1 MKFFTTIFLLL
12 LFSTPIKAKPTS
24 AEDFYELQYKTLDK
38 TSYKEPVFITN
49 VTKDIYRDR
58 YLIVVYADP
67 DNFPISSQ
75 KQGSVFYKVFSDLF
89 YNEHVGFILD
99 FGGNNYAQRVN
110 EYEKI
115 LRESEK
121 AKIGI
126 AGIFAVPYEYVQYS
140 RNKFLYPSIFENDI
154 HLITPKD
161 KKIDV
166 ELKEDLKKYKG
177 VYAKQDKLGNQAE
190 ADFKRLN
197 ITAKQTFDEAFETLL
212 TGQADFMVGSYYRCQ
227 IELYKRGLRKY
238 VNYSKNPIWKIALFF
253 KLAPVL
259 INNIRIKEFT
269 KYLKTKEYKKRRD
282 DALNEVLEY
291 YKENTKGVI
300 PPTYTNS
307 IKIEQTVEN

>member
-1 MKFFTTIFLLL
+1 MKFITTIFLLL

-24 AEDFYELQYKTLDK
+24 AEDLYELQYKALDK
-38 TSYKEPVFITN
+38 TSYNEPIFIT
-49 VTKDIYRDR
+49 KIKGDEYQDEYIIA
-58 YLIVVYADP
+58 LYADP

-75 KQGSVFYKVFSDLF
+75 KQGSVFYKAFSDLF
-89 YNEHVGFILD
+89 YNEHVGFILN
-99 FGGNNYAQRVN
+99 FGGNNYTQRVN

-121 AKIGI
+121 ARIKI
-126 AGIFAVPYEYVQYS
+126 AGIFATPYEHVQYS
-140 RNKFLYPSIFENDI
+140 RNRFLYPSLFENDI
-154 HLITPKD
+154 HLITLKD

-227 IELYKRGLRKY
+227 IELYKKGLRKY
-238 VNYSKNPIWKIALFF
+238 VNYSKNPVWKISLFF
-253 KLAPVL
+253 KLAPALMEHV
-259 INNIRIKEFT
+259 RIKEFT
-269 KYLKTKEYKKRRD
+269 KYIKTKEYKKKRD

-291 YKENTKGVI
+291 YKEHTKGVV